1 MSDKELEQYWIMF
14 YKEVKHKHLVEDFTQ
29 VSFLYNRNSKEQES
43 LRDIHHFLSILK
55 TSNFHNISG
64 KGRFLKNAAQFFMK
78 GPLMFKCR
86 PNHAPLLVIL
96 KLEKRLSILTH
107 A

>member
-1 MSDKELEQYWIMF
+1 MF

-64 KGRFLKNAAQFFMK
+64 KEDFSKMQLNSLWKAHWCSSVDQIM
-78 GPLMFKCR
+78 PLY
-86 PNHAPLLVIL
+86 
-96 KLEKRLSILTH
+96 
-107 A
+107 